1 MSAFPA
7 TCKAALAVPGPGP
20 SSMSA
25 VTVTWVPEARGAQEV
40 GALTLVTIGP
50 CCTHFAL
57 RHTCPTPHFGS
68 QGSLQRLL
76 TQVAGEVH
84 WLSFVQAPS
93 GDTEQAASAAR
104 AAQAARV
111 RLIGS
116 FS

>member
-1 MSAFPA
+1 MCS
-7 TCKAALAVPGPGP
+7 AALWVVALVPESIDAITGSVPVRGDHAVG
-20 SSMSA
+20 A
-25 VTVTWVPEARGAQEV
+25 VTLFT
-40 GALTLVTIGP
+40 TGP

-57 RHTCPTPHFGS
+57 RHTSPAPHFGS

-104 AAQAARV
+104 AAQAARI